1 MPAIEVGEP
10 AELEDSGERIELSAL
25 VEMMQLARQEANRHE
40 LSLRSSLRDS
50 LWDWAYARS
59 LLEIFEREGWSLER
73 TY

>member
-50 LWDWAYARS
+50 LWDWAYATS